1 MGQKYLWDFWALYVT
16 ALWRIY
22 LSKKID
28 NLKDKKLPFY
38 IDFLFVSTCT
48 SSASCQKRSTARRSA
63 CTILLWNHKVVE
75 LSDVDQAVPIVQNN
89 ILFLFALDD
98 CTQMYQPMF
107 SLKCI
112 ILFHTQLLDSR
123 GFDIQLDS
131 NCRANWKYCL
141 CLLSVPLEYF

>member
-1 MGQKYLWDFWALYVT
+1 MFRNRSFCLH
-16 ALWRIY
+16 
-22 LSKKID
+22 SKAEKRNGYIFEID
-28 NLKDKKLPFY
+28 QCFFRKAIML
-38 IDFLFVSTCT
+38 
-48 SSASCQKRSTARRSA
+48 
-63 CTILLWNHKVVE
+63 
-75 LSDVDQAVPIVQNN
+75 QNN